1 MRGGFREGAG
11 RPKAIP
17 SVQVRVP
24 ESLVPRVQSLIS
36 CYKNQTSEPVSSAQW
51 HPVSVMPDSD
61 RRIDLWC
68 VQDGQGSCCY
78 DISSDMFRCSTR
90 RKAYWV
96 MKCTAWR
103 YSTPV
108 EPPSF

>member
-24 ESLVPRVQSLIS
+24 ESLVPRVQALIS
-36 CYKNQTSEPVSSAQW
+36 CYKNQTFEPVASAQW
-51 HPVSVMPDSD
+51 HPLSSMPDPGH
-61 RRIDLWC
+61 RIDVWC
-68 VQDGQGSCCY
+68 VEDSRGFCY
-78 DISSDMFRCSTR
+78 HDISSDMFLASSHS
-90 RKAYWV
+90 KAHWV
-96 MKCTAWR
+96 KKITAWR